1 MKRGVKCFVKK
12 SDLSA
17 YLRKR
22 DCLDIGKFAVDA
34 DRKLIVL
41 SENYGI
47 AVPLCPE
54 NQMPMEHVVL
64 LSFYSRIFRSRED
77 TAVDIILKFLK
88 NPDKIKGELGLAKLW
103 VVKDYCVNKSLRQK
117 NESLLSKFFGHRK
130 ITQILYTHPPRG
142 SMIFVNGSP
151 FLDSAGMLDLQRSL
165 ADEPGKESDA
175 YYPAT
180 F

>member
-1 MKRGVKCFVKK
+1 MKK

-77 TAVDIILKFLK
+77 TAVDIILKFLR
-88 NPDKIKGELGLAKLW
+88 NHSKINGELGLAKLW
-103 VVKDYCVNKSLRQK
+103 IAKDYCVTRPLKPK
-117 NESLLSKFFGHRK
+117 NESLLCNFFGRPK
-130 ITQILYTHPPRG
+130 IRELLTTHPPRG
-142 SMIFVNGSP
+142 SGIFVNGSP

-165 ADEPGKESDA
+165 ADEPGKERDA

-180 F
+180 Y